1 MGRNRKRV
9 GTAEQTALREEF
21 ARLYEVSGW
30 NQMQCATELNMTQG
44 YVSKILND
52 EVALEP
58 ATISHF
64 KVRLA
69 ARHPERLAAADRK
82 SFGAIEARTTPG
94 LAKATEK
101 QEAIAELKESFE
113 DLVRT
118 DPEKALSLT
127 GVISYLRS
135 GKKKKKN

>member
-1 MGRNRKRV
+1 V
-9 GTAEQTALREEF
+9 DTPEQSALREEF
-21 ARLYEVSGW
+21 ARLYAVSGW
-30 NQMQCATELNMTQG
+30 NQVQCATELDMTQG

-69 ARHPERLAAADRK
+69 ARHPEFLAAAAAPSLGKVD
-82 SFGAIEARTTPG
+82 ARTSPG
-94 LAKATEK
+94 SGKTT
-101 QEAIAELKESFE
+101 QEQDAIAELKESFE
-113 DLVRT
+113 DLVKS

-127 GVISYLRS
+127 EVISYLRS
-135 GKKKKKN
+135 GKKKRKA